1 MQFNEFI
8 TNNPT
13 WWKDN
18 FPTMS
23 TGVTDTVNDYF
34 YYRDLCSEK
43 RFSQYFKAKMNTK
56 LDEFLSL
63 YNKEMEFKQLDPF
76 TIQNIEK
83 TIDTVKSAKVEDIV
97 NLIQKFQKEE
107 TETRN
112 LSDLTTKDLTNTDT
126 LNTKNVLERTGTD
139 KVEST
144 GNSTTT
150 GEGTN
155 KDTGTENITK
165 EISGTQTGTDTIETK
180 LDSTVT
186 ASKTG
191 NDKTVF
197 TEDTTDTTTHTGTT
211 STGTTSSSSGNNK
224 FSDYPQ
230 SDAELVSYLSNQTNA
245 TASSTSNSET
255 TNNLTDKDI
264 IDRESNNTLTYN
276 NTLATTTA
284 ESGSNKDTKNLSNS
298 ENTTQELTKNNTVTS
313 STKDISNSTD
323 SSINTKDLTDSQTNT
338 GTVATTI
345 TGTDKID
352 KTGTVGVSGNN
363 NGTTDTTKNTK
374 EDSTAKIIYNSLV
387 KGNFVD
393 IYRTYYATISTFNS
407 VDWLIKQLDCC
418 FIQVFDY
425 CDEEID
431 CSTSEELEE
440 KIDAIQKEVDNL
452 DVRVTNLEEGG
463 TGGGVS
469 KEYVDSQIAAVNTDI
484 DALYDLNEATD
495 NTLTEISNET
505 TELGNDLQETNI
517 QLNNIANN
525 LTSLT
530 EVVST
535 NTDNISTLTTKTE
548 DNTERIAKLEEGG
561 GGGTVDIATIQKYT
575 SLQPIS
581 FFTTKA
587 IATFTYNSTEYDVVI
602 ESPQQNIVILA
613 TNNVEYLVYF
623 NNQINVNICDK
634 GTTNKHIF
642 DTNPFEGDYSIEMN
656 QSADYDIQVG
666 DLNIASPLAGAILNN
681 IPIGVNAL
689 VGGSV
694 TLFYSILC
702 SSSIWFNE
710 SPTITDDVY
719 KYKVKFSDFITTNVE
734 PTEQYKI
741 LAMGGF

>member
-1 MQFNEFI
+1 MKFNEFI

-18 FPTMS
+18 FPTMP
-23 TGVTDTVNDYF
+23 TVVTDTINDYF
-34 YYRDLCSEK
+34 YYRDLCSDK
-43 RFSQYFKAKMNTK
+43 RFSQYFKSKINTK

-63 YNKEMEFKQLDPF
+63 YNKEIEFKQLNPF

-155 KDTGTENITK
+155 EDNETENVTK

-191 NDKTVF
+191 NDKTVL
-197 TEDTTDTTTHTGTT
+197 TEDTTNTATHTGTT

-255 TNNLTDKDI
+255 TNNLTYKVI
-264 IDRESNNTLTYN
+264 IGRESNNTITYN
-276 NTLATTTA
+276 NTLGTTTA
-284 ESGSNKDTKNLSNS
+284 ESGSNKDTKNLSNT
-298 ENTTQELTKNNTVTS
+298 ENTTQKLTKKNTVTS
-313 STKDISNSTD
+313 ATKDISNSTD

-352 KTGTVGVSGNN
+352 KTGTVGVAGNN
-363 NGTTDTTKNTK
+363 NGTTDTTKNTN
-374 EDSTAKIIYNSLV
+374 ENSTAKVIYNSLV

-393 IYRTYYATISTFNS
+393 IYRTYYKTISTFNS

-425 CDEEID
+425 CEEEID
-431 CSTSEELEE
+431 CSTSEELEV

-463 TGGGVS
+463 GTGGGVS
-469 KEYVDSQIAAVNTDI
+469 KSYVDNQIAAVNTDI
-484 DALYDLNEATD
+484 NALD
-495 NTLTEISNET
+495 
-505 TELGNDLQETNI
+505 NDLQQTNV
-517 QLNNIANN
+517 QLNNITNN

-535 NTDNISTLTTKTE
+535 NTDNISALTTKTE
-548 DNTERIAKLEEGG
+548 DNTERIAKLENGG
-561 GGGTVDIATIQKYT
+561 SGGTVDIATIQKYT

-581 FFTTKA
+581 LLTQKV
-587 IATFTYNSTEYDVVI
+587 IATFTYNSTEYDVVM
-602 ESPQQNIVILA
+602 ESPQRNIAILA
-613 TNNVEYLVYF
+613 TNNLEYLVYY
-623 NNQINVNICDK
+623 NIPIVANVCDK

-642 DTNPFEGDYSIEMN
+642 DTNPFNGEYNITMN
-656 QSADYDIQVG
+656 QSNDYDIQVS
-666 DLNIASPLAGAILNN
+666 DLNIASPLADAILNY
-681 IPIGVNAL
+681 IPISIYISD
-689 VGGSV
+689 GGIPQF
-694 TLFYSILC
+694 LDCF
-702 SSSIWFNE
+702 SSIYFNT
-710 SPTITDDVY
+710 PTVTDDVY
-719 KYKVKFSDFITTNVE
+719 SYKIKFADFIDTNVSY
-734 PTEQYKI
+734 TEKYKI